1 MPTSA
6 ASPRKAAS
14 WEARLQLDIRRLGA
28 RSVLARREHCGPLV
42 VQKPFYPEGDG
53 CVHLV
58 IVHPPGGIAQGDALD
73 IEVDVD
79 DHAHVLLTTPGATK
93 WYKCSIESSQQRV
106 RFAVARNAI
115 AEWLPQENI
124 LFDGS
129 RSRLVTNVELAKEAR
144 FASWEIVCFGRR
156 ASGERFAN
164 GCFEQRIHIRREG
177 VTVWFESGVVPGND
191 PLLHSPVGLADC
203 SVSGTFLIA
212 SEMISELPLSLLRE
226 ITVQGAARCGTTR
239 LPEVLVARYLGDSAE
254 EAKAYFTSLWKVLR
268 PSLCGREASAPRIWT
283 T

>member
-1 MPTSA
+1 MPASA
-6 ASPRKAAS
+6 ASPRKAA
-14 WEARLQLDIRRLGA
+14 WEARLQLDIRRVGA
-28 RSVLARREHCGPLV
+28 RSVLARREHRGPLV

-58 IVHPPGGIAQGDALD
+58 IVHPPGGIAEGDVLD

-93 WYKCSIESSQQRV
+93 WYKCSVESSQQRV
-106 RFAVARNAI
+106 RFAVARNAT

-129 RSRLVTNVELAKEAR
+129 RSQLVTHVELAKDAK
-144 FASWEIVCFGRR
+144 FASWEILCFGRR
-156 ASGERFAN
+156 ASGERFAS
-164 GCFEQRIHIRREG
+164 GCFDQRIHIRRAG
-177 VTVWFESGVVPGND
+177 ATIWFESAVLQGND
-191 PLLHSPVGLADC
+191 PLLHSPIGLADC

-212 SEMISELPLSLLRE
+212 SEMISELPLPLLRE
-226 ITVQGAARCGTTR
+226 ITVQGAARCGITR

-254 EAKAYFTSLWKVLR
+254 DARAYFTSLWKVLR
-268 PSLCGREASAPRIWT
+268 PSLCGREASTPRIWT

>member
-1 MPTSA
+1 MPASA
-6 ASPRKAAS
+6 ARPNKAAS
-14 WEARLQLDIRRLGA
+14 WEARLQLGIQRVGA
-28 RSVLARREHCGPLV
+28 RSVLARRAHRGPLV

-58 IVHPPGGIAQGDALD
+58 IVHPPGGIAEGDDLD
-73 IEVDVD
+73 VEVDVGD
-79 DHAHVLLTTPGATK
+79 GARVLLTTPGATK
-93 WYKCSIESSQQRV
+93 WYKCSTESSLQRV
-106 RFAVARNAI
+106 RFAVAGNAT

-129 RSRLVTNVELAKEAR
+129 RSRLVADVELAKGAR
-144 FASWEIVCFGRR
+144 FAGWEILCFGRR
-156 ASGERFAN
+156 ASGERFTH
-164 GCFEQRIHIRREG
+164 GRFDQRVHIRRAG
-177 VTVWFESGVVPGND
+177 VTVRFESAAVQGDD
-191 PLLHSPVGLADC
+191 PQLHSPVGLANC

-212 SEMISELPLSLLRE
+212 SEMISQLPLTLLRE
-226 ITVQGAARCGTTR
+226 ITVQGAARCGITR

-254 EAKAYFTSLWKVLR
+254 DAKAYFTSLWKMLR